1 MNKLMSREV
10 DFIFDPTYTKVSKKV
25 DLVIKE
31 LSNIVGMQ
39 YRDLFKNRVNETN
52 FVFYNRTTDL
62 EKYLINHE
70 DFFAHESDK
79 KSLDYYQ
86 KASSM
91 INTFDS
97 KMDKVKK
104 KLKVE
109 FIKDISGF
117 LSHDDQN
124 YISNHERID
133 LLKLECYLLF
143 FKDSTNTLIGGMID
157 CFFDD
162 AEAKLKNPKTN
173 VLELERILNNREVVL

>member
-97 KMDKVKK
+97 KRTS
-104 KLKVE
+104 LQ
-109 FIKDISGF
+109 I
-117 LSHDDQN
+117 
-124 YISNHERID
+124 YI
-133 LLKLECYLLF
+133 
-143 FKDSTNTLIGGMID
+143 
-157 CFFDD
+157 
-162 AEAKLKNPKTN
+162 
-173 VLELERILNNREVVL
+173 ILV